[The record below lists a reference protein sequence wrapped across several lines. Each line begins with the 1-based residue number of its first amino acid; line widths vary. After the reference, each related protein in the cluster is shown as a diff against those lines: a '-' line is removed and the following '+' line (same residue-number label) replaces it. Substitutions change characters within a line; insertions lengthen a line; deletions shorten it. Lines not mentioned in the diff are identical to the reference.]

1 MKKISVKIVGGIL
14 VSVPVAIIL
23 LTLAE
28 NPVILARAVGLKKRY
43 IIQKATN
50 TRNT

>member
-14 VSVPVAIIL
+14 VLAPVAIIL

-43 IIQKATN
+43 IVQRATN